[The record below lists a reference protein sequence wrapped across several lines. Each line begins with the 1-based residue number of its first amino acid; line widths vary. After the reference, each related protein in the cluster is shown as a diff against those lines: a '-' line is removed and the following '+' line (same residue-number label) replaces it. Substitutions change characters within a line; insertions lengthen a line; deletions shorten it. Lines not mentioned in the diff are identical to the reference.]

1 MNLKRSNLIVQ
12 SLIYQ
17 ANQAKSRESLLE
29 LLAEAMLT
37 YEINHEHLLHRV
49 GPFKGRPIIAR

>member
-12 SLIYQ
+12 SLLFQ
-17 ANQAKSRESLLE
+17 ARQASSRESLLE

-37 YEINHEHLLHRV
+37 YEINHEHLLHRR
-49 GPFKGRPIIAR
+49 GPFKSSLQLAR

>member
-12 SLIYQ
+12 SLIF
-17 ANQAKSRESLLE
+17 QAKQASSRESLLE

-37 YEINHEHLLHRV
+37 YEINHEHLLHLA
-49 GPFKGRPIIAR
+49 GPFRGRPIIAR

>member
-17 ANQAKSRESLLE
+17 ARQAPSRESLLE
-29 LLAEAMLT
+29 LLAEAMLV
-37 YEINHEHLLHRV
+37 YELNHEHLLHRR
-49 GPFKGRPIIAR
+49 GPFKSCLQLAR